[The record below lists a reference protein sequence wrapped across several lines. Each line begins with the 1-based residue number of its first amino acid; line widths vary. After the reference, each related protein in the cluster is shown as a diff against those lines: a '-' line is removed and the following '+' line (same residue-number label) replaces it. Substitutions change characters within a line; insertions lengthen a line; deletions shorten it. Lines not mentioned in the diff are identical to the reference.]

1 MKNLL
6 SYLHKFGTLSDQ
18 TLSALESNLRFDVL
32 RKGEFFIN
40 EGEYA
45 DEIAFLESGVVRAF
59 CVNREGKEYNK
70 TLFTSNAI
78 IGSYAALISKERN
91 KLPQQALTDCNI
103 WCIKFRTIEELS
115 ENDCDLERL
124 RRKIAESFFV
134 WNEKK
139 QLEMSMLDA
148 KERYRIFQQEYPGVE
163 ELIPQYH
170 VASYLGISPTQLS
183 RIRKVTD

>member
-1 MKNLL
+1 M
-6 SYLHKFGTLSDQ
+6 
-18 TLSALESNLRFDVL
+18 
-32 RKGEFFIN
+32 
-40 EGEYA
+40 
-45 DEIAFLESGVVRAF
+45 
-59 CVNREGKEYNK
+59 
-70 TLFTSNAI
+70 
-78 IGSYAALISKERN
+78 
-91 KLPQQALTDCNI
+91 DCNI
-103 WCIKFRTIEELS
+103 WRMKFRTIEELS

-183 RIRKVTD
+183 RIRKIAD